1 MKDLTEAAL
10 EEIERQEAK
19 LDSME
24 TEEDLG
30 EAVVHELG
38 AAEGRIFIVKEE
50 DAVLDEEQELELQD
64 VQVQQI
70 HQENMPVTCI
80 PHQTP
85 LLYRKTGVC
94 RGKPIFLIFA
104 LKHRLWVLVRTA
116 SPRRF

>member
-1 MKDLTEAAL
+1 MAINNNIHISTDIFIGTTLKDLTEAAL

-30 EAVVHELG
+30 EAVVQELG

-64 VQVQQI
+64 VQVQ
-70 HQENMPVTCI
+70 
-80 PHQTP
+80 
-85 LLYRKTGVC
+85 
-94 RGKPIFLIFA
+94 
-104 LKHRLWVLVRTA
+104 
-116 SPRRF
+116 